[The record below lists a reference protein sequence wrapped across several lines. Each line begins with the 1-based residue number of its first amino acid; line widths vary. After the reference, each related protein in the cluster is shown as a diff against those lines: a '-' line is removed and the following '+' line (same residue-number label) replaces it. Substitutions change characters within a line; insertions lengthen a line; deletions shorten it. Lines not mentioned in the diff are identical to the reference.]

1 MSSNPADEPTR
12 VRREATREALI
23 EATAQIV
30 LDEGYAAATSR
41 RVAAQAGVKPALV
54 HYYFPSM
61 DDLFVAVLRD
71 KAEAILERQRQAMA
85 ESEPLRALWQLNS
98 AHDTQLFTEFLAM
111 ANHRKAIRSEIVAY
125 AMRFRDLEEGAM
137 TLALKARG
145 IDLELF
151 PPVVMSM
158 IMGTLARMVIHE
170 QGLGIT
176 RGHDQARAFIEQ
188 CLERFEMP
196 SWDPQPEIGQ
206 HERAT
211 AARSGVEEVAA
222 NLFRGEK
229 LNRLSQGGNRR
240 ELEEDI
246 HG

>member
-1 MSSNPADEPTR
+1 MSSSPADEPIR
-12 VRREATREALI
+12 ARREAIRVALI
-23 EATAQIV
+23 EASAQIM

-41 RVAAQAGVKPALV
+41 RVAAKAGVKPALV

-71 KAEAILERQRQAMA
+71 KAEAILKRQRQAMA
-85 ESEPLRALWQLNS
+85 ESEPLHALWQLNS

-111 ANHRKAIRSEIVAY
+111 ANHRKAIRSEIVSY
-125 AMRFRDLEEGAM
+125 AMRFRDLEEGAV

-158 IMGTLARMVIHE
+158 IMGSLARMVLHE
-170 QGLGIT
+170 QGLGIS

-196 SWDPQPEIGQ
+196 SWGR
-206 HERAT
+206 ERI
-211 AARSGVEEVAA
+211 V
-222 NLFRGEK
+222 
-229 LNRLSQGGNRR
+229 
-240 ELEEDI
+240 
-246 HG
+246 

>member
-1 MSSNPADEPTR
+1 MSSSPADEPTR

-23 EATAQIV
+23 EATAQIM

-85 ESEPLRALWQLNS
+85 ESEPLHALWQLNS

-111 ANHRKAIRSEIVAY
+111 ANHRKAILSEIVSY
-125 AMRFRDLEEGAM
+125 AMRFRDIEEGAM
-137 TLALKARG
+137 SLALKARG

-151 PPVVMSM
+151 PPIVMSM
-158 IMGTLARMVIHE
+158 IMGSLARMVIHE

-206 HERAT
+206 HERA
-211 AARSGVEEVAA
+211 APARSGVEEAAA

-229 LNRLSQGGNRR
+229 LNRLSQGGNRP
-240 ELEEDI
+240 ELDEDI

>member
-1 MSSNPADEPTR
+1 MSSSPPDER
-12 VRREATREALI
+12 SKGGREATRVALI
-23 EATAQIV
+23 EATAQII

-41 RVAAQAGVKPALV
+41 RVAATAGVNPALV

-71 KAEAILERQRQAMA
+71 KAEAILERQREAMA
-85 ESEPLRALWQLNS
+85 ESEPLHALWLLNS

-111 ANHRKAIRSEIVAY
+111 ANHRKAIRSEIVSY
-125 AMRFRDLEEGAM
+125 AMRFRDVEEGAM
-137 TLALKARG
+137 TLALNARG
-145 IDLELF
+145 IDLERF

-158 IMGTLARMVIHE
+158 IMGSLARMVFHE
-170 QGLGIT
+170 RGLGIT

-206 HERAT
+206 PDT
-211 AARSGVEEVAA
+211 PARSGVEEV
-222 NLFRGEK
+222 GSEH
-229 LNRLSQGGNRR
+229 LSR
-240 ELEEDI
+240 
-246 HG
+246 

>member
-1 MSSNPADEPTR
+1 MSSSPADEPIR
-12 VRREATREALI
+12 ARREATRAALI
-23 EATAQIV
+23 EASAQIM

-41 RVAAQAGVKPALV
+41 RVAAKAGVKPALV

-71 KAEAILERQRQAMA
+71 KAEAILKRQRQAMA
-85 ESEPLRALWQLNS
+85 ESEPLHALWQLNS

-111 ANHRKAIRSEIVAY
+111 ANHRKAILSEIVSY
-125 AMRFRDLEEGAM
+125 AMRFRDIEEGAM

-158 IMGTLARMVIHE
+158 IMGSLARMVIHE

-211 AARSGVEEVAA
+211 PARSGVEEVAA

-240 ELEEDI
+240 ELDEDI

>member
-1 MSSNPADEPTR
+1 MSSSPADER
-12 VRREATREALI
+12 SKVGREATRVALI
-23 EATAQIV
+23 DATAQII

-41 RVAAQAGVKPALV
+41 RVAAKAGVKPALV

-71 KAEAILERQRQAMA
+71 KAEAILERQREAMA
-85 ESEPLRALWQLNS
+85 ESEPLHALWQLNS

-111 ANHRKAIRSEIVAY
+111 ANHRKAIRSEIVSY
-125 AMRFRDLEEGAM
+125 AMRFRDIEEGAM
-137 TLALKARG
+137 TLALNARG

-158 IMGTLARMVIHE
+158 IMGSLARMVFHE
-170 QGLGIT
+170 QGLGIS

-196 SWDPQPEIGQ
+196 SWDAQPEIGEN
-206 HERAT
+206 ERGK
-211 AARSGVEEVAA
+211 S
-222 NLFRGEK
+222 
-229 LNRLSQGGNRR
+229 NRPSQGGNRR
-240 ELEEDI
+240 EPEEDVR
-246 HG
+246 G

>member
-1 MSSNPADEPTR
+1 MSSSPPDER
-12 VRREATREALI
+12 SKVGREATREALI
-23 EATAQIV
+23 DATAQIM

-85 ESEPLRALWQLNS
+85 ESEPLHALWQLNS

-111 ANHRKAIRSEIVAY
+111 ANHRKAILSEIVAY
-125 AMRFRDLEEGAM
+125 AMRFRDIEEGAM

-158 IMGTLARMVIHE
+158 IMGSLARMVIHE

-211 AARSGVEEVAA
+211 QARSGVGEVAA
-222 NLFRGEK
+222 NLFFGEK

>member
-1 MSSNPADEPTR
+1 MSSSPADER
-12 VRREATREALI
+12 SKVGREATRVALI
-23 EATAQIV
+23 DATAQII

-71 KAEAILERQRQAMA
+71 KAEAILERQREAMA
-85 ESEPLRALWQLNS
+85 ESEPLHALWLLNS

-111 ANHRKAIRSEIVAY
+111 ANHRKAIRSEIVSY
-125 AMRFRDLEEGAM
+125 AMRFRDIEEGAM

-158 IMGTLARMVIHE
+158 IMGSLARMVFHE
-170 QGLGIT
+170 QGLGIS

-196 SWDPQPEIGQ
+196 SWDAQPDVGE
-206 HERAT
+206 HERA
-211 AARSGVEEVAA
+211 APVRSGVDEGTSMGSE
-222 NLFRGEK
+222 G
-229 LNRLSQGGNRR
+229 R
-240 ELEEDI
+240 ERVV
-246 HG
+246 

>member
-1 MSSNPADEPTR
+1 MSSSPPDER
-12 VRREATREALI
+12 SKGGREATRVALI
-23 EATAQIV
+23 EATAQII

-41 RVAAQAGVKPALV
+41 RVAATAGVNPALV

-71 KAEAILERQRQAMA
+71 KAEAILERQREAMA
-85 ESEPLRALWQLNS
+85 ESEPLHALWLLNS

-111 ANHRKAIRSEIVAY
+111 ANHRKAIRSEIVSY
-125 AMRFRDLEEGAM
+125 AMRFRDVEEGAM
-137 TLALKARG
+137 TLALNARG
-145 IDLELF
+145 IDLERF

-158 IMGTLARMVIHE
+158 IMGSLARMVFHE
-170 QGLGIT
+170 QGLGIS

-196 SWDPQPEIGQ
+196 LWDPRPEIGNQ
-206 HERAT
+206 ERA
-211 AARSGVEEVAA
+211 APLRAGVEEDV
-222 NLFRGEK
+222 
-229 LNRLSQGGNRR
+229 
-240 ELEEDI
+240 

>member
-1 MSSNPADEPTR
+1 MSSSPPDERSRVGREETR
-12 VRREATREALI
+12 DALI
-23 EATAQIV
+23 EATAQIL

-71 KAEAILERQRQAMA
+71 KAETNLQHQRQAMA
-85 ESEPLRALWQLNS
+85 EAEPLHALWQLNG
-98 AHDTQLFTEFLAM
+98 AQDAQLFTEFLAM
-111 ANHRKAIRSEIVAY
+111 ANHRKAIRSEIVSY

-145 IDLELF
+145 VDLEAF

-158 IMGTLARMVIHE
+158 IMGSLARMVLHE

-176 RGHDQARAFIEQ
+176 RGHEQAKAFIEQ
-188 CLERFEMP
+188 CLDRFEMP
-196 SWDPQPEIGQ
+196 TWEQHSDP
-206 HERAT
+206 
-211 AARSGVEEVAA
+211 ARSGGPEVTS
-222 NLFRGEK
+222 NT
-229 LNRLSQGGNRR
+229 
-240 ELEEDI
+240 I
-246 HG
+246 T

>member
-1 MSSNPADEPTR
+1 MSSSPADEPTR

-23 EATAQIV
+23 EATAQIM

-41 RVAAQAGVKPALV
+41 RVAAQAGVKSALV

-85 ESEPLRALWQLNS
+85 ESEPLHALWQLNS

-111 ANHRKAIRSEIVAY
+111 ANHRKAILSEIVSY
-125 AMRFRDLEEGAM
+125 AMRFRDVEEGAM

-158 IMGTLARMVIHE
+158 IMGSLARVVIHE

-206 HERAT
+206 HERA
-211 AARSGVEEVAA
+211 APARSGVEEVAA

-229 LNRLSQGGNRR
+229 LNRLRQGGNRR